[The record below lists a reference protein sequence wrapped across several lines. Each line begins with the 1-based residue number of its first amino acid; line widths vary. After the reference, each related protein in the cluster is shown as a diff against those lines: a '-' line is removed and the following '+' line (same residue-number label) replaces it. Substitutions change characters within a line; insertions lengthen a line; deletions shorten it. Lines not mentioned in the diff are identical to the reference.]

1 MTFKSGE
8 RMRQRSGLQPM
19 SYVNNLRMFVRV
31 FDLGSMSAAA
41 RDQRTSPAVASARIS
56 ELEKHLGVRLFSR
69 TTRSLQPT
77 ENGRIFYDG
86 ARKVLD
92 AIDEAEAAV
101 MDVTQNPRGTIFVAA
116 PLGIGRRFVAPH
128 VPAFKDMYPQID
140 VRLRLS
146 DRIIDVT
153 AEGLDMAFHLG
164 ILEDSTLKVR
174 MIAECQRV
182 VCAAPAYIAR
192 RGAPVDGAGLVA
204 DRHDCLTLRF
214 PGAKEFQ
221 WTLETPDGPRK
232 FDVAGPFES
241 DDGDVLTGWALDGRG
256 VVLKPIFEVA
266 DALRD
271 GLLVPVA
278 LANPPIATQL
288 SCVTQHR
295 RLRDPKIRL
304 FTDFIVARVRAD
316 MAAALQGLAMARALA
331 DAPEGGGV

>member
-1 MTFKSGE
+1 
-8 RMRQRSGLQPM
+8 M

-31 FDLGSMSAAA
+31 YELGSMSAAA

-116 PLGIGRRFVAPH
+116 PLGIGRRFIAPH
-128 VPAFKDMYPQID
+128 VPAFKDAYPQID

-146 DRIIDVT
+146 DRVIDVT
-153 AEGLDMAFHLG
+153 TEGLDLAFHLG
-164 ILEDSTLKVR
+164 LLEDSTLKVR
-174 MIAECQRV
+174 LVADCARV
-182 VCAAPAYIAR
+182 LCAAPAYIAR
-192 RGAPVDGAGLVA
+192 RGMPQDGEALVK
-204 DRHDCLTLRF
+204 DRHDCLNLRF

-221 WTLETPDGPRK
+221 WSLVTPEGPRR
-232 FDVAGPFES
+232 FEIAGPFES

-256 VVLKPIFEVA
+256 IVMKPIFEVA
-266 DALRD
+266 EHLRA
-271 GLLVPVA
+271 GRLVPVA
-278 LANPPIATQL
+278 LATPPTPTQL
-288 SCVTQHR
+288 SCLTQHR

-304 FTDFIVARVRAD
+304 FTDFIVGRVRAD
-316 MAAALQGLAMARALA
+316 MAQAMEGLFLPAA
-331 DAPEGGGV
+331 